1 MKKIKSFL
9 HRYGSF
15 LKNMNK
21 PEVIYP
27 KQQTGGLKIHLGAGP
42 INIQGWVNVDA
53 RDDDHVHLVAKG
65 FELAEFSDGT
75 ISEIYMCH
83 VLEHF
88 SFSEAEEV
96 LKNLMAKL
104 RVDGVIRLSVPDF
117 DKLIEVY
124 LENDK
129 DLDSIKLAIMGGQ
142 EYEFN
147 FHKSIYN
154 HGNLTR
160 LLKECGY
167 VDVVSW
173 DTETDFGID
182 LGDWSSKTLRS
193 GSGRKMI
200 SLNLKAKKK

>member
-9 HRYGSF
+9 HRCGSLF
-15 LKNMNK
+15 KNRNK
-21 PEVIYP
+21 PEVIYS

-124 LENDK
+124 SENDK